1 MDHIRTCR
9 FCGCRAH
16 TDWLV
21 KYGTRAYA
29 HPTCYVRHNK
39 EISALPEYEQ
49 RYFDSKLHDEIRQ
62 RAVDATLGG

>member
-1 MDHIRTCR
+1 
-9 FCGCRAH
+9 
-16 TDWLV
+16 
-21 KYGTRAYA
+21 
-29 HPTCYVRHNK
+29 VRHNK